1 MNKYRFTCLVGVVLL
16 GLVLSGSARADSFT
30 YDSIVFTG
38 SVTGTTATLTIQC
51 TDAKACGNFY
61 LGDVTLRGFNYSG
74 TSTLVSAPAGYSE
87 CNCAR
92 MIRRGGHVVA
102 GRSVRES
109 YADRMRNPASR
120 SVEAISSG
128 L

>member
-30 YDSIVFTG
+30 YDSIVFTD

-74 TSTLVSAPAGYSE
+74 TSPLVSAPAGYSE

-120 SVEAISSG
+120 SAEAISSG